1 MKKIIALFALTLS
14 SLAAMA
20 QSSIS
25 GQAVDEANIALPGA
39 VVTLDGSRSTTTDLN
54 GRFSFTGVSADK
66 HIVKLVYASYVSV
79 EAAVNTSNGNQFV
92 VLKTKPGTTE
102 LGEIEVV
109 GSLLQGQAKALNRQ
123 KSNINA
129 SNVVSS
135 DQVGRFPD
143 DNIGDAAKRIPGI
156 TMQNDQGEARNI
168 IIRGLAP
175 QLNSVTINGERIP
188 SAEGD
193 NRNIQMDLIAA
204 DMIQTIEV
212 SKALT
217 PDMDA
222 DAIGGSVNLV
232 TRAAPAGQR
241 IVVTGG
247 ALYNSLSQAVTPNG
261 SFTYGNRFAKDKV
274 GVVVS
279 ASSKDHVFGSDNAE
293 FEWNFDDAANPYIF
307 NYEVRQ
313 YNVRRL
319 RQNLSANLDFRLA
332 PGHTIFVQSMY
343 SNRKDWENRFR
354 MRFKDVERQ
363 EDGTY
368 VGELRM
374 QTKGGSNDVDNARL
388 EDQTMY
394 NLALRGEHLF
404 GKLRTDWS
412 VSRSFANELRP
423 DERYIQFRKK
433 NAEVV
438 FADMDPTTPY
448 MLPASVGLALSDYGL
463 HELTQQQQNTY
474 DQDNNARLDFTLPVG
489 NGNLKFGARY
499 RAKVK
504 FRDVTF
510 NEYEFVDG
518 DQEPSFDDLSIKY
531 EAARAD
537 RYMAGD
543 YWNFAAGKSFISKDY
558 LGGLDLDNSA
568 LFDSTSVPAEF
579 AATNYD
585 ATENILGAYAM
596 YSGTSGKL
604 EYTMGVRVENTS
616 NVYNGFA
623 FDLDEET
630 SDDTTGTGNY
640 TNVLPSL
647 LLKYNLSSRS
657 LIRGSVTSTLARPNY
672 YDLVPYISFSRDD
685 LEAEFGN
692 PKLQAATATNV
703 DLSYENYLPNVGL
716 ISAGVFYKRIN
727 NFIYTESINDFE
739 YKGTTY
745 DAQTPRNGEVANV
758 QGLEL
763 AFQRTLG
770 KSGFAKNLNLYTN
783 ATFTASQ
790 TTGVRDGENIALAG
804 TAPIMLNASLAYD
817 AKKFTA
823 RVSFNH
829 AQGYVDEYGGDA
841 YSDRFYGDQ
850 SFVDINAYYAL
861 TPKLRVFIDLNN
873 LTNQPLRYYQF
884 EEQYTMQ
891 MEYYGFRAKLGVK
904 LDL

>member
-489 NGNLKFGARY
+489 KGNLKFGARY

-531 EAARAD
+531 EAERAD

-558 LGGLDLDNSA
+558 LGGLDLENYA
-568 LFDSTSVPAEF
+568 LFESTSVPAEF

>member
-1 MKKIIALFALTLS
+1 MNKLFTFCLLVLSGFAAL
-14 SLAAMA
+14 A

-39 VVTLDGSRSTTTDLN
+39 VITLDGSRSTTTDLN
-54 GRFSFTGVSADK
+54 GRFSFTGVSAEK
-66 HIVKLVYASYVSV
+66 HLVKLQYASYLTV
-79 EAAVNTSNGNQFV
+79 EVTVNTAAGNQFV

-109 GSLLQGQAKALNRQ
+109 GSFLQGQAKALNRQ

-129 SNVVSS
+129 TNVVSS

-143 DNIGDAAKRIPGI
+143 DNIGDAVKRIPGI

-168 IIRGLAP
+168 IVRGLAP

-193 NRNIQMDLIAA
+193 NRNVQMDLIAA

-232 TRAAPAGQR
+232 TRAAPGGQR
-241 IVVTGG
+241 ITVTGG
-247 ALYNSLSQAVTPNG
+247 ALYNSLSQATTLNG
-261 SFTYGNRFAKDKV
+261 SFVYGNRFAKEKL
-274 GVVVS
+274 GLVVS

-293 FEWNFDDAANPYIF
+293 FEWTFDDPANPYIF
-307 NYEVRQ
+307 NYEVRE

-319 RQNLSANLDFRLA
+319 RQNISANLDLRLA

-343 SNRKDWENRFR
+343 TNRKDWENRFR
-354 MRFKDVERQ
+354 LRMKDIELQ
-363 EDGTY
+363 DDGTY

-374 QTKGGSNDVDNARL
+374 QTKGGSEDENNARL
-388 EDQTMY
+388 ENQSMY
-394 NLALRGEHLF
+394 NVAVRGEHLF

-423 DERYIQFRKK
+423 NERYIQFRKK

-438 FADMDPTTPY
+438 FTSMDPTTPFAK
-448 MLPASVGLALSDYGL
+448 PVSNGLALGDYGL
-463 HELTQQQQNTY
+463 HELTQQQQDTY
-474 DQDNNARLDFTLPVG
+474 DQDLNARLDFTLPVA
-489 NGNLKFGARY
+489 NGNLKFGVRY
-499 RAKVK
+499 RGKQK
-504 FRDVTF
+504 FREVSF

-518 DQEPSFDDLSIKY
+518 DQEPSFEDLTIKY
-531 EAARAD
+531 DVARAD

-543 YWNFAAGKSFISKDY
+543 YWNYAASRSFISAEY
-558 LGGLDLDNSA
+558 LGGLDLDNPDLFESA
-568 LFDSTSVPAEF
+568 SVPAEF
-579 AATNYD
+579 AAVNYD
-585 ATENILGAYAM
+585 ADETVTGAYAM
-596 YSGTSGKL
+596 YSAKAGKL
-604 EYTMGVRVENTS
+604 EYTAGVRVENTT
-616 NVYNGFA
+616 NVYHGFA
-623 FDLDEET
+623 FDIDEET
-630 SDDTTGTGNY
+630 SEPTSGEGNY
-640 TNVLPSL
+640 TNLLPSV
-647 LLKYNLSSRS
+647 LLKYNLDSRS

-685 LEAEFGN
+685 LEAQFGN
-692 PKLQAATATNV
+692 PELKAATATNV
-703 DLSYENYLPNVGL
+703 DLSYERYMPNVGL
-716 ISAGVFYKRIN
+716 VSVGGFYKRIS

-745 DAQTPRNGEVANV
+745 DAQTPKNGEVASV

-770 KSGFAKNLNLYTN
+770 KSGFAKNLNVYTN

-790 TTGVRDGENIALAG
+790 ATGVREDETVTLAG

-823 RVSFNH
+823 RLSFNH
-829 AQGYVDEYGGDA
+829 AQGYVDEYGSDA
-841 YSDRFYGDQ
+841 YTDRFYGDQ
-850 SFVDINAYYAL
+850 SFVDFNAYYAL
-861 TPKLRVFIDLNN
+861 TPKLRVFVDLNN

>member
-1 MKKIIALFALTLS
+1 
-14 SLAAMA
+14 
-20 QSSIS
+20 
-25 GQAVDEANIALPGA
+25 
-39 VVTLDGSRSTTTDLN
+39 
-54 GRFSFTGVSADK
+54 
-66 HIVKLVYASYVSV
+66 
-79 EAAVNTSNGNQFV
+79 VN
-92 VLKTKPGTTE
+92 
-102 LGEIEVV
+102 
-109 GSLLQGQAKALNRQ
+109 
-123 KSNINA
+123 
-129 SNVVSS
+129 
-135 DQVGRFPD
+135 
-143 DNIGDAAKRIPGI
+143 
-156 TMQNDQGEARNI
+156 
-168 IIRGLAP
+168 
-175 QLNSVTINGERIP
+175 
-188 SAEGD
+188 
-193 NRNIQMDLIAA
+193 
-204 DMIQTIEV
+204 
-212 SKALT
+212 
-217 PDMDA
+217 
-222 DAIGGSVNLV
+222 
-232 TRAAPAGQR
+232 
-241 IVVTGG
+241 
-247 ALYNSLSQAVTPNG
+247 
-261 SFTYGNRFAKDKV
+261 
-274 GVVVS
+274 
-279 ASSKDHVFGSDNAE
+279 
-293 FEWNFDDAANPYIF
+293 
-307 NYEVRQ
+307 
-313 YNVRRL
+313 
-319 RQNLSANLDFRLA
+319 
-332 PGHTIFVQSMY
+332 
-343 SNRKDWENRFR
+343 
-354 MRFKDVERQ
+354 
-363 EDGTY
+363 
-368 VGELRM
+368 
-374 QTKGGSNDVDNARL
+374 NARL

-518 DQEPSFDDLSIKY
+518 DQEPSFDDLRIKY
-531 EAARAD
+531 EAERAD

-585 ATENILGAYAM
+585 ATENIVGAYAM

>member
-66 HIVKLVYASYVSV
+66 HIVKLVYASYMSV
-79 EAAVNTSNGNQFV
+79 ETAVNTSIGNQFV

-123 KSNINA
+123 KSNIN
-129 SNVVSS
+129 STNVVSS

-193 NRNIQMDLIAA
+193 NRNVQMDLIAA

-261 SFTYGNRFAKDKV
+261 SFTYGNRFAKDKIGIV
-274 GVVVS
+274 AS

-293 FEWNFDDAANPYIF
+293 FEWTFDDAANPYIF

-313 YNVRRL
+313 YDVRRL

-332 PGHTIFVQSMY
+332 PGHTIFIQSMY

-374 QTKGGSNDVDNARL
+374 QTKGGSNDVNNARL
-388 EDQTMY
+388 ENQTMY

-474 DQDNNARLDFTLPVG
+474 DQDNNARLDFTLPLG
-489 NGNLKFGARY
+489 KGNLKFGARY

-558 LGGLDLDNSA
+558 LGGLDLENSA
-568 LFDSTSVPAEF
+568 LFESTSVPAEF

-604 EYTMGVRVENTS
+604 EYTAGVRVENTS

-630 SDDTTGTGNY
+630 SEATSGTGNY
-640 TNVLPSL
+640 TNLLPSV
-647 LLKYNLSSRS
+647 LLKYNVNNRS

-692 PKLQAATATNV
+692 PDLKAATATNV

-716 ISAGVFYKRIN
+716 ISAGIFYKRIN

-745 DAQTPRNGEVANV
+745 DAQTPKNGEVANV

-770 KSGFAKNLNLYTN
+770 KSGIAKNLNLYTN

-884 EEQYTMQ
+884 QEQYTMQ